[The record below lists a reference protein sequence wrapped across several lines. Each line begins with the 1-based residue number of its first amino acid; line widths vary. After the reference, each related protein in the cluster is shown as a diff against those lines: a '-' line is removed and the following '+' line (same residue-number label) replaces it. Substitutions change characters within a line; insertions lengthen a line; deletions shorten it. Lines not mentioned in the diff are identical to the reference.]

1 MNLIG
6 QVAKGNAKALEA
18 LYLKYKVNVFRFAL
32 TIVEDVFL
40 AEDVTQETFLKIGQH
55 ADTFRFGSNEKGWI
69 MTIAHH
75 TAIDMLREKKRELP
89 KEEVEI
95 QGSESISMK
104 EITEKEGEEEFLRLL
119 GTLKEVDRQIIS
131 LHLIGELKHKE
142 IAGVLDMSVDAVKKR
157 YERAIK
163 KLAEELKDE
172 K

>member
-1 MNLIG
+1 
-6 QVAKGNAKALEA
+6 
-18 LYLKYKVNVFRFAL
+18 
-32 TIVEDVFL
+32 
-40 AEDVTQETFLKIGQH
+40 
-55 ADTFRFGSNEKGWI
+55 

-95 QGSESISMK
+95 KDSESISMEEMTDK
-104 EITEKEGEEEFLRLL
+104 EAGEEEFLRLL